1 MNEENISI
9 QSNQKFTSGNLGL
22 FVRLPLTKHNMSMAS
37 LLCRMQMNE
46 SELFPDPSLQQV
58 ELQQRYS
65 FQFEAVVQLFGKE
78 MVISYLANFVEPQEI
93 LDPDYNYRQIAETF
107 AGLAIRP
114 LITPSSVQLA
124 QRQLEE
130 EYQELMAEPSN
141 AALSAFFNNWY
152 ADQPDYA
159 ASFIGTIEDITKATS
174 QEVRRFADA
183 IKTQASC
190 VIGHVYDARQ
200 VKRLLKKKLQEEG
213 WPGLALDFGSRDLL
227 ISAPDLRIE
236 KTDEQGKQQ
245 AQLFLGY
252 AYKGQPSLQDLATGT
267 VLRQYLTGDQSSR
280 LFSKVREENGAAY
293 AVESN
298 WYADNALFLVNAGLD
313 PDKLDLARQIIGK
326 EMQMV
331 ADGRID
337 PGLLKQSRQAL
348 ANRHLLNQDHASWLL
363 AKDLRYKLH
372 ADYEDFDMM
381 AAVSRVTSGRLADFA
396 QKLYLNESYVLK

>member
-46 SELFPDPSLQQV
+46 SELFPDPGLQQV

-107 AGLAIRP
+107 AGLATRP

-174 QEVRRFADA
+174 QEVRCFADA

-190 VIGHVYDARQ
+190 VFGHVYDARQ
-200 VKRLLKKKLQEEG
+200 VKRLLQKKLQEEG
-213 WPGLALDFGSRDLL
+213 WPGPGLGLWQPGLIDFG
-227 ISAPDLRIE
+227 
-236 KTDEQGKQQ
+236 
-245 AQLFLGY
+245 
-252 AYKGQPSLQDLATGT
+252 
-267 VLRQYLTGDQSSR
+267 
-280 LFSKVREENGAAY
+280 
-293 AVESN
+293 
-298 WYADNALFLVNAGLD
+298 
-313 PDKLDLARQIIGK
+313 
-326 EMQMV
+326 
-331 ADGRID
+331 
-337 PGLLKQSRQAL
+337 PGL
-348 ANRHLLNQDHASWLL
+348 
-363 AKDLRYKLH
+363 
-372 ADYEDFDMM
+372 AD
-381 AAVSRVTSGRLADFA
+381 
-396 QKLYLNESYVLK
+396 